1 MAIVQALLAAVLR
14 STGRLLNTVFGWA
27 TVMIFGKVPEDR
39 QIYLSV
45 IALASVAWIAVVAGI
60 AFPAAGTFLLS
71 FVPLPE
77 GVDRTW
83 IRLGMLAAAI
93 VIPAAVGGVS
103 LLLQDPKDR
112 PVGGA
117 RVKAVLKGY
126 PFTLGLALTL
136 ILMTVFA
143 PIMKLRTLLRR
154 WTSQHVPMLVEAD
167 DYEAVVT
174 RVQEAL
180 ARAGWKTERQPASWM
195 LRAPTR
201 ILTTLAGGSI
211 ENLVA
216 ERLTTLRAPT
226 LEVILHPAD
235 LVVSGKDA
243 DVTHARATLAEELT
257 FSPAHLTWTAE
268 ANQLED
274 RLRALGREVRLGG
287 VRAARALRRLDD
299 VERELRR
306 VEVSFE
312 EWEVLFRGLLLV
324 RVTALSGSGAA
335 RPPVEGWAQRALA
348 PIAVAL
354 VSQALA
360 GPRVRAT
367 LDRLIAR
374 VVGGK
379 EEARVAEPEVPRRRA
394 A

>member
-14 STGRLLNTVFGWA
+14 STGRLLNTAFGWA

-45 IALASVAWIAVVAGI
+45 IALASVAWIAVVTGI

-77 GVDRTW
+77 GVSRTW

-93 VIPAAVGGVS
+93 VLPAAVGGVS
-103 LLLQDPKDR
+103 LLLQDPEDR
-112 PVGGA
+112 PAAGA

-136 ILMTVFA
+136 VLMTVFA
-143 PIMKLRTLLRR
+143 PIMKLQTLLRR
-154 WTSQHVPMLVEAD
+154 WTSQHVPVLVEAE
-167 DYEAVVT
+167 DYEAVVAQ
-174 RVQEAL
+174 VQEAL
-180 ARAGWKTERQPASWM
+180 ARAGWTTERRPASWM
-195 LRAPTR
+195 LRVPTR

-216 ERLTTLRAPT
+216 AGLTTLRAPT

-235 LVVSGKDA
+235 LVVSGKEA

-268 ANQLED
+268 ANRLED

-287 VRAARALRRLDD
+287 VRAARARGRLDD
-299 VERELRR
+299 LERELRR
-306 VEVSFE
+306 MEMSFE
-312 EWEVLFRGLLLV
+312 EWEVLFRGLLLL
-324 RVTALSGSGAA
+324 RVVALSGPEAA
-335 RPPVEGWAQRALA
+335 RPPVEGWVSRALA

-360 GPRVRAT
+360 GPRVRTT

-374 VVGGK
+374 VLGGDG
-379 EEARVAEPEVPRRRA
+379 EPRAAEPEVPRRRA